1 MLCESYGFALGHHA
15 SGFSEDSG
23 RISSNTRQ
31 VIVRP
36 GKWQLLR
43 LRNPRRPQGK
53 NIQPS
58 DLVRASLVAYTAP
71 GLAWQHP
78 LTQTSSFKDSGL
90 TAPPRLGRTGYIPGY
105 LKLAAWAC
113 LGAVSGS
120 LGSSAGW
127 RPVLAR
133 IRLAQLVLKIS
144 TASCSGRSTGR
155 FQWQLSPLVLAPL
168 RSGCPAVLPLR
179 MTGAV

>member
-1 MLCESYGFALGHHA
+1 MLCESYGFALGRHA
-15 SGFSEDSG
+15 SGFSEDASG
-23 RISSNTRQ
+23 RLSSNTRQ

-90 TAPPRLGRTGYIPGY
+90 TAPPRLGRTRYTRPPEARLGLLGRS
-105 LKLAAWAC
+105 LGLSRLLRKLAPRT
-113 LGAVSGS
+113 GTHPTG
-120 LGSSAGW
+120 
-127 RPVLAR
+127 
-133 IRLAQLVLKIS
+133 
-144 TASCSGRSTGR
+144 STGSQDLNGELLWP
-155 FQWQLSPLVLAPL
+155 FDWPFSVASEP
-168 RSGCPAVLPLR
+168 
-179 MTGAV
+179 TGACPSARGAQPCFRSA